1 MKRSVERNYVVYILE
16 CGDGTLYTGI
26 TNNLKQRL
34 MHHQQGTG
42 AKYTRGRGPFTL
54 KWLETG
60 ITRSQ
65 ALRREREIKKMSRT
79 KKLELIQRRPAGEA
93 TKEF

>member
-42 AKYTRGRGPFTL
+42 AKYTGQGSFHPEMVGNRNHPFP
-54 KWLETG
+54 G
-60 ITRSQ
+60 S
-65 ALRREREIKKMSRT
+65 
-79 KKLELIQRRPAGEA
+79 PAGAGDQKDEQDKKIGIDSKEA
-93 TKEF
+93 GG